1 MPSCSRNSRPA
12 KGTEAPNS
20 GASRPCE
27 HVGQR
32 ENENRFGRGSGEPR
46 PPAYAA
52 AMRVGIVGCGTAGQA
67 SSLLLHRAGHDVVV
81 HERAAVL
88 GAIGAGLLLQ
98 PTGVSVLRE
107 IGVDRALHA
116 LATPIERLHGVNEA
130 GRAVLDV
137 RYADLPACRS
147 GCRSLCRGTGA
158 SPDPRLGAPVG
169 WGVHRGAL
177 FSTLLDRMRD
187 DGITINTGVACA
199 SYTLNHDGTASLL
212 DERGGTIGVYDL
224 LIIADGARST
234 LRTSCPHV
242 RRATRYPWGAFW
254 FVADDRDGS
263 FSNTLFQVY
272 RDTRGMIGFL
282 PSGQRKPGEPRTVS
296 VFWSVHCDDMER
308 VRAAGLDAFKAN
320 VRTLVG
326 THQPRGAID
335 AVLSQI
341 TDLSQV
347 IAATYQDV
355 VLSQPN
361 QGPVVFI
368 GDAAHAMSPQLGQ
381 GANLALM
388 DASVLARVIGQGT
401 VPAALARYAALRRS
415 HVAYY
420 QFVSRWLTPIFQSDH
435 AWLAVPRDALMGP
448 SCGFSIAK
456 HLMLETLV
464 GVRTGLMPWTRTL

>member
-1 MPSCSRNSRPA
+1 
-12 KGTEAPNS
+12 
-20 GASRPCE
+20 
-27 HVGQR
+27 
-32 ENENRFGRGSGEPR
+32 
-46 PPAYAA
+46 
-52 AMRVGIVGCGTAGQA
+52 MRVGIVGCGTAGQA
-67 SSLLLHRAGHDVVV
+67 AALLLHRAGHDVVV

-88 GAIGAGLLLQ
+88 NPIGAGLLLQ

-107 IGVDRALHA
+107 IGVADTLHA
-116 LATPIERLHGVNEA
+116 LATPIERLRGVNEA

-137 RYADLPACRS
+137 RYADIAGDMRS
-147 GCRSLCRGTGA
+147 GTHFPA
-158 SPDPRLGAPVG
+158 PPVG

-177 FSTLLDRMRD
+177 FITLLDAMREEH
-187 DGITINTGVACA
+187 IAINTGVACA
-199 SYTLNHDGTASLL
+199 SYTINVDGIASLL

-234 LRTSCPHV
+234 LRASCPHV

-254 FVADDRDGS
+254 FVADDRDALFGH
-263 FSNTLFQVY
+263 TLFQVY

-282 PSGQRKPGEPRTVS
+282 PSGQRKAGEPRTVS
-296 VFWSVHCDDMER
+296 VFWSVRCDDMER
-308 VRAAGLDAFKAN
+308 VRSEGLASFKTN

-326 THQPRGAID
+326 THQPRVAIEG
-335 AVLSQI
+335 VLSQI

-355 VLSQPN
+355 VLAQPN
-361 QGPVVFI
+361 DGPVVFI

-388 DASVLARVIGQGT
+388 DASVLANVIGQGT
-401 VPAALARYAALRRS
+401 VPAALARYAALRRR

-456 HLMLETLV
+456 RLMLETLV
-464 GVRTGLMPWTRTL
+464 GVRTGLMPWAKTL